1 VLAAAVGTRFLQLRA
16 KRSATPAQPA
26 ETQIAEPTRGL

>member
-16 KRSATPAQPA
+16 KRAATPVGAPEA
-26 ETQIAEPTRGL
+26 TMEPSGSG